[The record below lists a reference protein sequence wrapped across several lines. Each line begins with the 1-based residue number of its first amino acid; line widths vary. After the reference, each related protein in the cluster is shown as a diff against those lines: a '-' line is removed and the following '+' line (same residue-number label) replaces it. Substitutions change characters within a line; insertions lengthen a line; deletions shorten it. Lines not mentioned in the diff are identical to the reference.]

1 MLRNNG
7 IPNQLFHNSPPAP
20 RYTVGTRKAVS
31 GPLLSRLGE
40 DLIGVGVEADYQDL
54 NKPPEIWKRKVER
67 ESSHGEDS
75 ADTAQMQVAN
85 QRVAGLEIRQRS
97 IDLER

>member
-1 MLRNNG
+1 M
-7 IPNQLFHNSPPAP
+7 
-20 RYTVGTRKAVS
+20 S

-67 ESSHGEDS
+67 ESSHGEGAIGMDS
-75 ADTAQMQVAN
+75 ADTAQMQVAS
-85 QRVAGLEIRQRS
+85 QRIAGLEIRQRS
-97 IDLER
+97 IDLGR